1 MNQIESQGSK
11 QTAEKMNVATECL
24 TLVKNEWKLI
34 KNISLL
40 LNKKMVDR
48 ETKETFFLLSWAYAK
63 KSRKAKQKLINKK
76 QAYKC

>member
-48 ETKETFFLLSWAYAK
+48 ETKETFFYCHGLTRKNHEKLSK
-63 KSRKAKQKLINKK
+63 N
-76 QAYKC
+76 